1 MNKNNESY
9 LNSLFP
15 LNIDITDLL
24 DFPGKRRKKEYDT
37 KTKGKAVVSDSSGE
51 SEDSDNDEADT
62 DQKNYVDVHDVGV
75 RFGSACMFKSRCTP
89 QRLHQVINQLDRAH
103 KKAIQKLGFGT
114 ILELGIYEIPS
125 RFGEWIVDNFDH
137 KRSILSMKAGELN
150 IGPDEVHKVFGLPHG
165 GTHINLEQRTDY
177 SKHIVKD
184 WRARYGKTNSRIS
197 ATKIMEKVES
207 SRHPDVW
214 FMWDF
219 LILFTTT
226 MVEGLKN
233 GLSNLRILNLLTNS
247 FDACSLNWSQY
258 IVDSMKSAKEI
269 SLKTKD
275 KGCFVGPLC
284 VITILYMVLVRYVG
298 DAQIREHISLKNC
311 DQKMLRAR
319 IYEDLSK
326 GGYGN
331 KELKILTHA
340 KIQRKTNEST
350 ADAKDLYISSDDG
363 ANDLMIPLR
372 AVPANGIKDTNERDS
387 GSKKQRDNNFTAA
400 EYEEVVDDP
409 VIELSLAVWLG
420 EFKPNNELSDVKHE
434 FDGTD
439 KGEQFVNSAKIDTD
453 DFGEQ
458 MEPDKYFKDYTVVPD
473 VSVDEDNV
481 DVDLGG
487 EPQVSEMHMNVDV
500 TNQHGEH
507 GELNAVDLSV
517 DEDPKGV
524 TRPEGLV
531 NENVVC
537 EDDERQYKVAEVTVT
552 TGEELGV
559 NVDEDEVACLV
570 SLRKMVKTMLDMR
583 ADYDVKLVDALNKY
597 PGSVEMRQLD
607 VDFKNQISGPAATQV
622 YWSDPRV
629 HERIDEIEQ
638 DVAMKQR
645 LAERGKAIMMEDV
658 PTRSTI
664 DRPRGPGITINEP
677 IVMNKEARMGC
688 AQQNVE
694 ALASHENKRNAVKND
709 EPVTPHIS
717 KLGRGHREKKAAL
730 SLHSPYIGRV
740 VNVGEKISREEDS
753 VCNWIYSL
761 RGKGSELYFKWEDL
775 KLFRAD
781 FESLSDGFH
790 IKPAVVDAWSIV
802 LNHSEQRRSF
812 DSPLKF
818 FCTTSVAVSL

>member
-1 MNKNNESY
+1 MDKRKRAMEGVKIVEG
-9 LNSLFP
+9 LR
-15 LNIDITDLL
+15 
-24 DFPGKRRKKEYDT
+24 PGK
-37 KTKGKAVVSDSSGE
+37 E
-51 SEDSDNDEADT
+51 SEDSDNDEADP
-62 DQKNYVDVHDVGV
+62 DQKNYIDVHDVGV

-89 QRLHQVINQLDRAH
+89 QRLHQVISQLDRAH
-103 KKAIQKLGFGT
+103 KKAIQKLGFET
-114 ILELGIYEIPS
+114 ILELGVYEIPS

-137 KRSILSMKAGELN
+137 KHSILSMKAGELK
-150 IGPDEVHKVFGLPHG
+150 IGLDEVHKVFGLPNG

-177 SKHIVKD
+177 SKQIVKD

-233 GLSNLRILNLLTNS
+233 RLSNQRILNLLTNP
-247 FDACSLNWSQY
+247 FDAYSLNWSQY
-258 IVDSMKSAKEI
+258 IVDNMKSAKEI

-284 VITILYMVLVRYVG
+284 ILYMVLVRYVG

-331 KELKILTHA
+331 KELKIFTHA
-340 KIQRKTNEST
+340 KIQRK
-350 ADAKDLYISSDDG
+350 
-363 ANDLMIPLR
+363 
-372 AVPANGIKDTNERDS
+372 
-387 GSKKQRDNNFTAA
+387 
-400 EYEEVVDDP
+400 
-409 VIELSLAVWLG
+409 
-420 EFKPNNELSDVKHE
+420 
-434 FDGTD
+434 
-439 KGEQFVNSAKIDTD
+439 
-453 DFGEQ
+453 
-458 MEPDKYFKDYTVVPD
+458 VPD

-481 DVDLGG
+481 DVGLGG

-500 TNQHGEH
+500 TNQHGEY

-531 NENVVC
+531 TENVVC
-537 EDDERQYKVAEVTVT
+537 EDDETISIQQQYKVAEETVT

-559 NVDEDEVACLV
+559 NADEDELACLV

-597 PGSVEMRQLD
+597 PG
-607 VDFKNQISGPAATQV
+607 
-622 YWSDPRV
+622 V

-645 LAERGKAIMMEDV
+645 LAEKGKAIMMEDV

-664 DRPRGPGITINEP
+664 DRPRGPGIAINEP
-677 IVMNKEARMGC
+677 IVMNKEAQMVC

-709 EPVTPHIS
+709 EPVTPH
-717 KLGRGHREKKAAL
+717 RE
-730 SLHSPYIGRV
+730 
-740 VNVGEKISREEDS
+740 
-753 VCNWIYSL
+753 
-761 RGKGSELYFKWEDL
+761 
-775 KLFRAD
+775 
-781 FESLSDGFH
+781 
-790 IKPAVVDAWSIV
+790 
-802 LNHSEQRRSF
+802 
-812 DSPLKF
+812 
-818 FCTTSVAVSL
+818 